1 MASIPGHCPRTWES
15 HVGKGY
21 PTSLIFSSHF
31 SNSPAIV
38 SKGSVSVLH
47 TLLHVVK
54 VKGS

>member
-1 MASIPGHCPRTWES
+1 MASVPGHCPRTWES

-21 PTSLIFSSHF
+21 PASLIFSSHF